1 MSSMVPLG
9 IATISA
15 FMKEHGIETMVF
27 DTTFYETGQNAN
39 TSKVNIGQVQGFD
52 FSERG
57 IHVDGTDIFLDFRET
72 IIEYKPDLIA
82 VSMVEDVFYL
92 GINLLRSIEDL
103 KIPNI
108 VGGVFPT
115 FAPEKVIAEQCVD
128 MVCVGEGE
136 EVLLDLCKALQN
148 GRSLNGIPNL
158 WCKSSNGITKAPLR
172 PVINMDNLPVPDYDI
187 FPEKLLY
194 RPMQG
199 KVRLTIG
206 VETQRGCHFTCTFCN
221 SPSKKTLYRKFGS
234 NFYRRKPVS
243 MIKHELSLLVDKY
256 KPEFVYWVADNFMA
270 MPESEWIEL
279 YKMYM
284 NFRIPFWMNTR
295 AETITRKRIEQL
307 EEMNCMRCN
316 IGIEHGNYNF
326 RKNVIKR
333 KTKDEEL
340 IEGCKAFENTSITVV
355 ANTIIGY
362 PGETEALIRE
372 SIAFNRKVAPYID
385 STSAF
390 IFAPYHGTPLRDKA
404 IKEGYITDDV
414 IVNVGTTTGSI
425 LKMPNLTNEKLR
437 GLQRTFP
444 LYVKLPKKNYA
455 DIRRCETFDD
465 EANAIFNNL
474 LKIYQ
479 ERFLDKKKGNDW
491 VDLH

>member
-1 MSSMVPLG
+1 MVPLG

-256 KPEFVYWVADNFMA
+256 KPEFVYWVADNFM
-270 MPESEWIEL
+270 
-279 YKMYM
+279 
-284 NFRIPFWMNTR
+284 
-295 AETITRKRIEQL
+295 
-307 EEMNCMRCN
+307 
-316 IGIEHGNYNF
+316 
-326 RKNVIKR
+326 
-333 KTKDEEL
+333 
-340 IEGCKAFENTSITVV
+340 
-355 ANTIIGY
+355 
-362 PGETEALIRE
+362 
-372 SIAFNRKVAPYID
+372 
-385 STSAF
+385 
-390 IFAPYHGTPLRDKA
+390 
-404 IKEGYITDDV
+404 
-414 IVNVGTTTGSI
+414 
-425 LKMPNLTNEKLR
+425 
-437 GLQRTFP
+437 
-444 LYVKLPKKNYA
+444 
-455 DIRRCETFDD
+455 
-465 EANAIFNNL
+465 
-474 LKIYQ
+474 
-479 ERFLDKKKGNDW
+479 
-491 VDLH
+491 

>member
-1 MSSMVPLG
+1 
-9 IATISA
+9 
-15 FMKEHGIETMVF
+15 
-27 DTTFYETGQNAN
+27 
-39 TSKVNIGQVQGFD
+39 
-52 FSERG
+52 
-57 IHVDGTDIFLDFRET
+57 
-72 IIEYKPDLIA
+72 
-82 VSMVEDVFYL
+82 
-92 GINLLRSIEDL
+92 
-103 KIPNI
+103 
-108 VGGVFPT
+108 
-115 FAPEKVIAEQCVD
+115 
-128 MVCVGEGE
+128 
-136 EVLLDLCKALQN
+136 
-148 GRSLNGIPNL
+148 
-158 WCKSSNGITKAPLR
+158 
-172 PVINMDNLPVPDYDI
+172 MDNLPVPDYDI